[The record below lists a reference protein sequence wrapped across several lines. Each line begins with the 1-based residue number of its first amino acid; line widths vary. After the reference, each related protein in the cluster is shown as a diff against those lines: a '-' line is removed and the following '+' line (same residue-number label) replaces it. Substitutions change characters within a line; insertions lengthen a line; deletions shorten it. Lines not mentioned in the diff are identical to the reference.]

1 MMKNITVKTYN
12 SIAKKYQ
19 EIFQDD
25 FSEKKYYDKFLK
37 IINGKKI
44 LDIWSWIWIYTNYI
58 YEQNFDILGI
68 DFSDEMLKI
77 AKKRYPN
84 ISFLK
89 MEITDIQLNDKY
101 DGIVCANSLFH
112 IKKSDINKVLN
123 KFYELLVP
131 EGKILFIL
139 LSWQGEWFQKEPLNE
154 NLLTFVN
161 FYSMNEFS
169 EILNKVWFSV
179 IYENIETVNNSWELW
194 HNKMVFIA
202 KKTSSKSNYQ
212 NEQST
217 SP

>member
-1 MMKNITVKTYN
+1 MGLCVQIHY
-12 SIAKKYQ
+12 SILKKV
-19 EIFQDD
+19 I
-25 FSEKKYYDKFLK
+25 
-37 IINGKKI
+37 
-44 LDIWSWIWIYTNYI
+44 
-58 YEQNFDILGI
+58 
-68 DFSDEMLKI
+68 
-77 AKKRYPN
+77 
-84 ISFLK
+84 
-89 MEITDIQLNDKY
+89 
-101 DGIVCANSLFH
+101 
-112 IKKSDINKVLN
+112 LN

-217 SP
+217 SPWWTRTEKVFFDQH

>member
-1 MMKNITVKTYN
+1 MMKNITIKTYD

-19 EIFQDD
+19 ELFQDD
-25 FSEKKYYDKFLK
+25 FSEKKYYDKFLR

-44 LDIWSWIWIYTNYI
+44 LDVWCWIWNYTNYI
-58 YEQNFDILGI
+58 YEQNFDISGI
-68 DFSDEMLKI
+68 DFSDKMLNI
-77 AKKRYPN
+77 AKNRYPD

-131 EGKILFIL
+131 WGNILFIL
-139 LSWQGEWFQKEPLNE
+139 LNWQWEWFQKEPLNE

-161 FYSMNEFS
+161 YYSINEFT
-169 EILNKVWFSV
+169 EILNKVWFSI
-179 IYENIETVNNSWELW
+179 IYENMETINKPWELW
-194 HNKMVFIA
+194 HNKIIIIA
-202 KKTSSKSNYQ
+202 KKL
-212 NEQST
+212 
-217 SP
+217 